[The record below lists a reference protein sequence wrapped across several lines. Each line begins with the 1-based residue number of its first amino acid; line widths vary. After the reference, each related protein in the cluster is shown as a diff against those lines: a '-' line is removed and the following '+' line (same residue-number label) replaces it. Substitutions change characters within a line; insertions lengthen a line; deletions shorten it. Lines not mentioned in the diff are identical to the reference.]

1 MTFFD
6 AKGLVNQHYHRWA
19 FDPIVL
25 RMENETILIVDDSL
39 YFTEMLEDMLT
50 SMKYKTISASDG
62 RCGLQTALEKQPDL
76 VFLDMNMPGMDGLE
90 MLREL
95 RGANCQFPVI
105 FMTAYGSERIA
116 IDAFRLGVR
125 DYLRKPFT
133 KEEARSAIDRA
144 LREKRLLREREH
156 LDRTLQGAEAV
167 QVTAV
172 TLSHYLN
179 NYLTALNGSLQL
191 LQEMLPRDRSH
202 PELLQ
207 LLENSRA
214 SSANIE
220 AVMRVLQRFTDLK
233 LSSYAGTT
241 LMLDIEAA
249 IEKELDALRR
259 QS

>member
-1 MTFFD
+1 
-6 AKGLVNQHYHRWA
+6 
-19 FDPIVL
+19 
-25 RMENETILIVDDSL
+25 MENETILIIDDSQS
-39 YFTEMLEDMLT
+39 FREMLEDMLA
-50 SMKYKTISASDG
+50 SIKYKTISACDG
-62 RCGLQTALEKQPDL
+62 RRGLLTALERQPDL
-76 VFLDMNMPGMDGLE
+76 VFLDMNMPAMDGLE
-90 MLREL
+90 TLREL
-95 RGANCQFPVI
+95 RAANCHFPVI

-144 LREKRLLREREH
+144 LREKRLLREREL

-167 QVTAV
+167 QLTAV

-191 LQEMLPRDRSH
+191 LQEILPRDGYH

-207 LLENSRA
+207 LIDNSRA

-220 AVMRVLQRFTDLK
+220 AVMRVLQRLTDLK

-241 LMLDIEAA
+241 LMLDIETA
-249 IEKELDALRR
+249 IEKELEALRL
-259 QS
+259 QYLT